1 MLSLKL
7 KCHVPENRLL
17 TVRLPEGVLPGEHEL
32 FVVIDQPEAQTTR
45 KRRQPGSAKGKLI
58 ILAEDDEHLQ
68 DFQDY
73 LL

>member
-7 KCHVPENRLL
+7 KCHVSEDRLL
-17 TVRLPEGVLPGEHEL
+17 TVRLPEEVLPGEHEL
-32 FVVIDQPEAQTTR
+32 FVVIDQPEAQVTR

-73 LL
+73 MP